1 MPGVTVHPVVSRRDR
16 KAFIQFPFDLYRESN
31 VWVPPLRMD
40 VARLINPRKNAFF
53 GHGDMQ
59 LFLARDASGT
69 VTGRIAA
76 IRNGMHLG
84 KYDDGVGFFG
94 FFETVDDDQ
103 VARALLTAASGWLGQ
118 QGLSVMRGPA
128 NPTLNDTAGLLVGGF
143 DRQPSILMP
152 YNFQYYEGM
161 LTRFGFSR
169 SMTMWAYYSHI
180 KYLDDAKLN
189 RGSDLIKRRYPGL
202 TARRLDMSRFE
213 EEAATILDIYN
224 DAWSRNWGHVPMTDA
239 EFKQLASE
247 LKQIVD
253 PRLVVLVEDDGEPV
267 AFAISLPDLNYAL
280 KTLTTGRL
288 LPFGLFKLLMLAK
301 SGVIREI
308 RMPLM
313 GVRLSHQ
320 GRGLD
325 ALLIAET
332 INTGREI
339 GVQGCEMSWVL
350 DTNMK
355 LRNALEAMNGVKDKE
370 YALFDAP
377 I

>member
-1 MPGVTVHPVVSRRDR
+1 MAGVTVAPVASRRDR
-16 KAFIQFPFDLYRESN
+16 KAFIQFPFDLYRDCN

-59 LFLARDASGT
+59 LFLARDASGR
-69 VTGRIAA
+69 VLGRVAA
-76 IRNGMHLG
+76 IRNGMHLQ

-94 FFETVDDDQ
+94 FFDVVENEE
-103 VARALLTAASGWLGQ
+103 AGRALLDAAAAWLRS

-143 DRQPSILMP
+143 DRQPAILMP
-152 YNFQYYEGM
+152 YNYPYYEGM
-161 LTRFGFSR
+161 LAGYGFSR

-189 RGSDLIKRRYPGL
+189 RGRDLLMRRYPGL
-202 TARRLDMSRFE
+202 SARRLDMSRFH

-224 DAWSRNWGHVPMTDA
+224 DAWSRNWGHVPMTDG
-239 EFKQLASE
+239 EFAQLASE

-253 PRLVVLVEDDGEPV
+253 PRLVVIVEDEGTPI
-267 AFAISLPDLNYAL
+267 AFAITLPDLNYAL
-280 KTLTTGRL
+280 KTIATGRL

-301 SGVIREI
+301 SGVIREV

-313 GVRLSHQ
+313 GVRVSHQ

-325 ALLIAET
+325 AVLIAET
-332 INTGREI
+332 INTGRAI
-339 GVQGCEMSWVL
+339 GVQGCEMSWIL

-355 LRNALEAMNGVKDKE
+355 MRNALEAMNGVKDKE
-370 YALFDAP
+370 YALFDCP
-377 I
+377 L

>member
-1 MPGVTVHPVVSRRDR
+1 MTGFTVSPVTSRRDR

-59 LFLARDASGT
+59 LFLARDASGR
-69 VTGRIAA
+69 VAGRIAA
-76 IRNGMHLG
+76 IRNGMHLQ
-84 KYDDGVGFFG
+84 KYDDAVGFFG
-94 FFETVDDDQ
+94 FFETVDDDD
-103 VARALLTAASGWLGQ
+103 VAGALLEAAAGWLRS

-152 YNFQYYEGM
+152 YNFPYYEAM
-161 LTRFGFSR
+161 LARFGFSR

-189 RGSDLIKRRYPGL
+189 RGRDLIMRRYPGL
-202 TARRLDMSRFE
+202 SARRLDMSRFE

-224 DAWSRNWGHVPMTDA
+224 DAWSRNWGHVPMTDP
-239 EFKQLASE
+239 EFTQLASE

-253 PRLVVLVEDDGEPV
+253 PRLVVMVEDEGEPV

-280 KTLTTGRL
+280 KTLKTGRL

-325 ALLIAET
+325 AMLIAET